1 MHFRQNNFNSATSA
15 IAMFCCCVLTLGEK
29 PVTGSEV
36 AVDLLMQNKDKIRL
50 FDISISMA
58 GSSMVLSKSVVI
70 LFFSGLTKVGF

>member
-1 MHFRQNNFNSATSA
+1 
-15 IAMFCCCVLTLGEK
+15 
-29 PVTGSEV
+29 VTGSEV

-70 LFFSGLTKVGF
+70 LFFSGLAKVGF

>member
-1 MHFRQNNFNSATSA
+1 M
-15 IAMFCCCVLTLGEK
+15 
-29 PVTGSEV
+29 TGSEV

-70 LFFSGLTKVGF
+70 LFFFRAGKSRFLGLRF

>member
-1 MHFRQNNFNSATSA
+1 
-15 IAMFCCCVLTLGEK
+15 
-29 PVTGSEV
+29 V

-70 LFFSGLTKVGF
+70 LFFFRAGKSRFLGVGLKKI